1 MRCLFASLRVV
12 GLLGL
17 VAAVAACTAV
27 PPSSIVQQPTSAR
40 AQPAPAMIPVE
51 NGSIFQSASFRPL
64 FEDRRAR
71 AVGDTLTIMVSER
84 TSANKNNAGLAD
96 RKSNFNSTAG
106 QLSILPASLGERLL
120 TIKGGGSSKFES
132 KDSGSASYNFMSTI
146 GVMVTEVLPNGNL
159 VVSGEK
165 QIGLDQGTEFVRFSG
180 IVTQESIG
188 PGNVVSST
196 QVADARVEYRTN
208 TQIDS
213 SQLASMM
220 NRIFLNVLPF

>member
-1 MRCLFASLRVV
+1 MRSLLVSLRAAS
-12 GLLGL
+12 LLGL
-17 VAAVAACTAV
+17 VALAACTAV
-27 PPSSIVQQPTSAR
+27 PPGSIVQQPTSAR
-40 AQPAPAMIPVE
+40 AQAAPVLTPPE

-84 TSANKNNAGLAD
+84 ASANKNNAGTAD
-96 RKSNFNSTAG
+96 RKSNFNSSVG
-106 QLSILPASLGERLL
+106 QLGILPASLGQSLL
-120 TIKGGGSSKFES
+120 SAQGGGNSKFES
-132 KDSGSASYNFMSTI
+132 KDAGSASYNFTSTI

-213 SQLASMM
+213 SQFASMM
-220 NRIFLNVLPF
+220 NRLFLNVLPF

>member
-1 MRCLFASLRVV
+1 MRRLLLPIRVV
-12 GLLGL
+12 SLLGV
-17 VAAVAACTAV
+17 VALAACTAV

-40 AQPAPAMIPVE
+40 AQAAPALSPPE

-71 AVGDTLTIMVSER
+71 LVGDTLTIAVSEKA
-84 TSANKNNAGLAD
+84 SANKNNAGLAD
-96 RKSNFNSTAG
+96 RKGKLDSTVG
-106 QLSILPASLGERLL
+106 QLSVLPASAGNRLL
-120 TIKGGGSSKFES
+120 TLQGGGSSKFES
-132 KDSGSASYNFMSTI
+132 KDAGSASYNFVSTI

-180 IVTQESIG
+180 IVTPDSIG
-188 PGNVVSST
+188 PGNIVPST

-208 TQIDS
+208 TQIDQ
-213 SQLASMM
+213 SQFASMM